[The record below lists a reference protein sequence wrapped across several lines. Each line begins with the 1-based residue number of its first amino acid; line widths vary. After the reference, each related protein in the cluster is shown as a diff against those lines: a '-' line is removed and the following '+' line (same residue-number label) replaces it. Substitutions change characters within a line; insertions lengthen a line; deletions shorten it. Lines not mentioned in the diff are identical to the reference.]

1 MAIESNLTRCSMNPE
16 LFAITPKDRCST
28 RKSVKTM
35 ESSSSEKPSFT
46 TYWVKVQETVSSFV
60 FSSVRDRHEA
70 EDLLQEI
77 ATAVYSQMDKYDPSK
92 PFLPWVL
99 GIARNKVLMYYR
111 SKKSD
116 KHMLSEGALLRIELA
131 HAKISP
137 EVSTRREALDIC
149 LGKLQSRA
157 RDCLKLR
164 YSEEVAVKDIA
175 RELNTTPNAISMVL
189 NRARAALKD
198 CIERAIR
205 SEIP

>member
-1 MAIESNLTRCSMNPE
+1 MTDGPI
-16 LFAITPKDRCST
+16 D
-28 RKSVKTM
+28 
-35 ESSSSEKPSFT
+35 KPVFT
-46 TYWVKVQETVSSFV
+46 NYWIKVQETVSSFV

-70 EDLLQEI
+70 EDLLQDI
-77 ATAVYSQMDKYDPSK
+77 ATTVYGKMDSYDPSK

-116 KHMLSEGALLRIELA
+116 LHVLSEGALIQIENA

-137 EVSTRREALDIC
+137 EVSTRREALDNC

-157 RDCLKLR
+157 RDCLEMR
-164 YSEEVAVKDIA
+164 YTDEVTVKEIA
-175 RELNTTPNAISMVL
+175 REMNTTPNAISMVL

-205 SEIP
+205 SESSR

>member
-1 MAIESNLTRCSMNPE
+1 MSDKP
-16 LFAITPKDRCST
+16 P
-28 RKSVKTM
+28 
-35 ESSSSEKPSFT
+35 EKPVFT
-46 TYWVKVQETVSSFV
+46 SYWVKVQETVSSFV

-77 ATAVYSQMDKYDPSK
+77 ATTVYSQMDRYDPSK

-116 KHMLSEGALLRIELA
+116 RHLLSEGALLRIEAA
-131 HAKISP
+131 HAAISP
-137 EVSTRREALDIC
+137 EVSSRREALEYC

-157 RDCLKLR
+157 RDCLVMR
-164 YSEEVAVKDIA
+164 YTDEVAVKDIA
-175 RELNTTPNAISMVL
+175 RRLKATPNAISMVL

-198 CIERAIR
+198 CIERSIR
-205 SEIP
+205 SETSP